1 MIDLATLPAP
11 AIVEVLDYED
21 ILASSKAQLLALMP
35 ADMQASI
42 AATLQLESEPL
53 TMLLQLCSY
62 RELLLRQRINEAAKA
77 SLLAYAEKEDLDNK
91 AADYGVSRLLI
102 TPADPTATP
111 PVEAV
116 WESDSRVRYRCQ
128 LALEGMTVAGPRG
141 AYRFHALSASAN
153 VLDVKVTSP
162 QPGTVRVYVMDARSN
177 GVPDQPLL
185 DAVLAYL
192 SDETRIPLC
201 DSVEVQAGQ
210 PRTFTIT
217 ARLERDADLFAASG
231 GLTEARRR
239 LDAMLETRRRLGEL
253 LSLDDIIAAIKL
265 PGVRRISLPAPAAD
279 IVCADGEFPLCIGV
293 DLQ

>member
-1 MIDLATLPAP
+1 
-11 AIVEVLDYED
+11 
-21 ILASSKAQLLALMP
+21 
-35 ADMQASI
+35 
-42 AATLQLESEPL
+42 
-53 TMLLQLCSY
+53 
-62 RELLLRQRINEAAKA
+62 
-77 SLLAYAEKEDLDNK
+77 
-91 AADYGVSRLLI
+91 
-102 TPADPTATP
+102 
-111 PVEAV
+111 
-116 WESDSRVRYRCQ
+116 VRYRCQ

-253 LSLDDIIAAIKL
+253 LSLDDIIAAISCRACGASACPPL
-265 PGVRRISLPAPAAD
+265 RQTSSVQMVNSRCASGWTCNEPRPAATQ
-279 IVCADGEFPLCIGV
+279 CHRAG
-293 DLQ
+293 

>member
-1 MIDLATLPAP
+1 MIDIATLPAP
-11 AIVEVLDYED
+11 AIIETLDYED
-21 ILASSKAQLLALMP
+21 ILASNKAQLLALMP

-53 TMLLQLCSY
+53 TMHLQLCSY

-91 AADYGVSRLLI
+91 AADYGVSRLLLS
-102 TPADPTATP
+102 PADPTATP
-111 PVEAV
+111 PVAAV
-116 WESDSRVRYRCQ
+116 WESDARLRYRCQ

-141 AYRFHALSASAN
+141 AYRFHALSASAK
-153 VLDVKVTSP
+153 VLDVKVVSP
-162 QPGTVRVYVMDARSN
+162 VPGTVRVYVMDTGST
-177 GVPDQPLL
+177 GIPDQTLL
-185 DAVLAYL
+185 DTVQAYL
-192 SDETRIPLC
+192 SAEDRIPLC
-201 DSVEVQAGQ
+201 DTVEVMACRQK
-210 PRTFTIT
+210 TFNIA

-231 GLTEARRR
+231 GLDEARRR

-265 PGVRRISLPAPAAD
+265 PGVRRISLPSPVAD
-279 IVCADGEFPLCIGV
+279 IVSTDGEFPLCIGV